1 MYAAVGGETAG
12 RWTPL
17 SPLSHFPKGE
27 ERAAVNPRLLDNL
40 LFSEIPPE
48 V

>member
-1 MYAAVGGETAG
+1 MFAAVGGETAG
-12 RWTPL
+12 CCTPL
-17 SPLSHFPKGE
+17 SPLSHFPKGK
-27 ERAAVNPRLLDNL
+27 ERAAVKARLLDNL